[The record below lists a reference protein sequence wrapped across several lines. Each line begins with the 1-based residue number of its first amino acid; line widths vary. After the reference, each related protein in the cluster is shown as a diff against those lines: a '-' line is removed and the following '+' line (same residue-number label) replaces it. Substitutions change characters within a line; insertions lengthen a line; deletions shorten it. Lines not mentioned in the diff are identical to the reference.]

1 MFTQKLNVV
10 LIYDLV
16 IFMFSLLSHSGGN
29 NFSISLESIS
39 QCLLSTCAGF
49 GLVLGVKDW
58 AIKGRRLSSLIRC
71 FKKCGGKKTLY

>member
-1 MFTQKLNVV
+1 MWSSFMIWLFLCFLFC
-10 LIYDLV
+10 LIQEE
-16 IFMFSLLSHSGGN
+16 SN